1 MSVLGLTLVVVVQ
14 VFINVRYELNLII
27 IISCRF
33 FL

>member
-27 IISCRF
+27 IISCRL